1 MREKIELR
9 TTRNAGIYMNDG
21 SSLNSRNSKAI
32 KGGLAEYVLS
42 GCSKEKIIHHTDL
55 RGR

>member
-9 TTRNAGIYMNDG
+9 KTRNAGIYMNDG

-32 KGGLAEYVLS
+32 KGGLANIYYPAVR
-42 GCSKEKIIHHTDL
+42 K
-55 RGR
+55 RR